1 MEAQMAK
8 VYVIR
13 HGETDYNVENR
24 YCGRTNID
32 INENGIVQARLIAE
46 KLKDNDIDS
55 IIASSMIRA
64 KHTADIINSLLNVN
78 CEIHDSIIEIGMGV
92 YEGLTK
98 EEIQKIYP
106 EMWAACSPK
115 GRESEID
122 VQKSVFDTLE
132 QLKDKYKDK
141 NILIVTHGYI
151 TKVIYKYFTDC
162 NNEEFKN
169 YRQNNC
175 EIKVYEWK

>member
-1 MEAQMAK
+1 MGK

-24 YCGRTNID
+24 YCGSTDVD
-32 INENGIVQARLIAE
+32 INENGIEQAYKVAE
-46 KLKDNDIDS
+46 ELRSKDIDY
-55 IIASSMIRA
+55 IVVSSLIRA
-64 KHTADIINSLLNVN
+64 KHTADIINKLLNVP
-78 CEIHDSIIEIGMGV
+78 CAVCDDIVEICMGV

-106 EMWAACSPK
+106 EMWAACAPE
-115 GRESEID
+115 GRESKEN
-122 VQKSVFDTLE
+122 VQKRVFSTLE
-132 QLKDKYKDK
+132 QLKEKYNDK

-151 TKVIYKYFTDC
+151 TKVIFIYFKQCSD
-162 NNEEFKN
+162 EEFRN

-175 EIKVYEWK
+175 EIKEYLW